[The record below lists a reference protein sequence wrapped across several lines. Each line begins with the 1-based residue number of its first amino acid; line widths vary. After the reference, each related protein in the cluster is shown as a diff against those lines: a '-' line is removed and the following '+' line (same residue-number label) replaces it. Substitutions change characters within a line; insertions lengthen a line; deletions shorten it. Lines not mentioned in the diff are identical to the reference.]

1 MSDVEPVAHEPL
13 DRMLLARRAFAGVGV
28 ALLAYGVA
36 RLFLVV
42 AWPDLL
48 LLAAW
53 LVGAL
58 VVHDGL
64 LSPLVLG
71 VGAAL
76 RRWVPAR
83 GRRFVQLALVAGAMV
98 TVVALPMIYLEGS
111 QPPEKAILLQRYGLN
126 LTLVLAVVA
135 VVTLALYAV
144 RVARDRRG
152 AASSPVEDP
161 PCYS

>member
-1 MSDVEPVAHEPL
+1 VSDVEPVGRRPL
-13 DRMLLARRAFAGVGV
+13 DRVLLARRAFAVAGI

-42 AWPDLL
+42 AWSDLV

-83 GRRFVQLALVAGAMV
+83 GRRHLQLALVTGAIV

-111 QPPEKAILLQRYGLN
+111 QPPEKAILLQHYGVN
-126 LTLVLAVVA
+126 LTLVLTAVA
-135 VVTLALYAV
+135 LATLILYAV
-144 RVARDRRG
+144 RVARHGRPAG
-152 AASSPVEDP
+152 SPGREP
-161 PCYS
+161 ML

>member
-13 DRMLLARRAFAGVGV
+13 DRMLLARRAFAVVGV

-111 QPPEKAILLQRYGLN
+111 QPPEKAILLQHYGLN
-126 LTLVLAVVA
+126 LTLVLALVA
-135 VVTLALYAV
+135 AMTLALYAV
-144 RVARDRRG
+144 RVARGRRG
-152 AASSPVEDP
+152 ASTLPDDEPPVL
-161 PCYS
+161 

>member
-1 MSDVEPVAHEPL
+1 MSEAGTVRRPL
-13 DRMLLARRAFAGVGV
+13 DRMLLARRAFAVAGL

-42 AWPDLL
+42 AWPDLV

-71 VGAAL
+71 GGGAL
-76 RRWVPAR
+76 RRWLPAR
-83 GRRFVQLALVAGAMV
+83 GRRYVQLALLTGGLV
-98 TVVALPMIYLEGS
+98 TVVAVPMIYLEGS

-126 LTLVLAVVA
+126 LTVVLAVVA
-135 VVTLALYAV
+135 VVTLGLYAV

-152 AASSPVEDP
+152 PRSPGPEHPSVL
-161 PCYS
+161 

>member
-1 MSDVEPVAHEPL
+1 MSDVEAVRRPL
-13 DRMLLARRAFAGVGV
+13 DRMLLARRAFAVAGL

-36 RLFLVV
+36 QLFLVV
-42 AWPDLL
+42 AWPDLV

-64 LSPLVLG
+64 LSPLVLAA
-71 VGAAL
+71 GAAL
-76 RRWVPAR
+76 DRWLPAR
-83 GRRFVQLALVAGAMV
+83 GRRYVQLALLTGAVVA
-98 TVVALPMIYLEGS
+98 VVALPMIYLEGS
-111 QPPEKAILLQRYGLN
+111 QPPEKAILLQDYGLN

-135 VVTLALYAV
+135 VVSLALYAV

-152 AASSPVEDP
+152 AASSTAEHPAVL
-161 PCYS
+161 